1 MRFDPVTRSDDIS
14 RTVLLVDD
22 DADVRQVAA
31 VILAELG
38 LRVIEAAC
46 AEDAMEV
53 LRGGSERIDLLMTD
67 LAMPGIGGMELA
79 QLAKKLK
86 PELLVLYTSAYV
98 RTSDRSPA
106 LRHGPLIEKP
116 WMLQQL
122 REVID
127 KLLPD
132 LRLRDRSA

>member
-1 MRFDPVTRSDDIS
+1 MAMSDGLS

-31 VILAELG
+31 VILGELG
-38 LRVIEAAC
+38 LRAIEAAC
-46 AEDAMEV
+46 AEDAMEI
-53 LRGGSERIDLLMTD
+53 LRAGEPVDLLMTD

-79 QLAKKLK
+79 HLAKRLR

-98 RTSDRSPA
+98 RTSDQSRA
-106 LRHGPLIEKP
+106 LRYGPLIEKP

-122 REVID
+122 RDVVER
-127 KLLPD
+127 LLPD
-132 LRLRDRSA
+132 RTVRDRSA